1 MCFFS
6 SVIDKYLLEMKK
18 LVKSHK
24 TDDTVKSSR
33 CKARKYEGMKRTY
46 GYAAMT
52 EDVAQRSRWTF
63 YEVVKNNR
71 KCLKDCQEL
80 KKRGHQLL

>member
-6 SVIDKYLLEMKK
+6 GVIDKYLLEMKK

-33 CKARKYEGMKRTY
+33 CKARKYEGMRRTNW
-46 GYAAMT
+46 YAAMT
-52 EDVAQRSRWTF
+52 EYEAQRSRWTF
-63 YEVVKNNR
+63 CEVVR
-71 KCLKDCQEL
+71 TTSRC
-80 KKRGHQLL
+80 RTY